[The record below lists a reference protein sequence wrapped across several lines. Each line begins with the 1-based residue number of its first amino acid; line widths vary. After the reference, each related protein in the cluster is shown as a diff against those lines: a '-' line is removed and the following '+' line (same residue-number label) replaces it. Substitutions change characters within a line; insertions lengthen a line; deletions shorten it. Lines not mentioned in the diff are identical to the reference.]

1 MRNFG
6 RALLVAGAVLF
17 VAAAYSVIQ
26 ARHALR
32 HAGGH
37 LDDFVLPVNVIFA
50 AVTGAALC
58 MVGGLKG
65 AGGFKR
71 IHVPEEIQCWDRLHE
86 RFNFRVYNTRA
97 ACLAALVQNFI
108 TPPPA

>member
-32 HAGGH
+32 HSGGH
-37 LDDFVLPVNVIFA
+37 LDDFVLPVN
-50 AVTGAALC
+50 
-58 MVGGLKG
+58 
-65 AGGFKR
+65 
-71 IHVPEEIQCWDRLHE
+71 
-86 RFNFRVYNTRA
+86 
-97 ACLAALVQNFI
+97 
-108 TPPPA
+108 